1 MDWSKGSDL
10 YACAQMVEQGD
21 ADRFAS
27 AMAAPVAARAVL
39 FPIYAF
45 NLEISK
51 IPFMTAEPM
60 LAQMRYQWWL
70 DALGALQID
79 GTARRHQ
86 VLIPL
91 AQVLKGQGIDLVL
104 QIVQARQADLE
115 RAPFTNRDA
124 LVHYLDHTS
133 GSLMQLAYQS
143 LGGSQPQLARDLGR
157 ALGAARYLQALPQ
170 LQAQGRTPLPPDT
183 TPQDLTQIG
192 KQALIRARAKRLR
205 NDPGFPALQ
214 AAALCGPLLHRT
226 KPLSQAHIRARRL
239 STALTRRF

>member
-1 MDWSKGSDL
+1 MDWSEGSDL

-27 AMAAPVAARAVL
+27 AMAAPVVARAIL

-51 IPFMTAEPM
+51 IAWMAAEPM

-70 DALGALQID
+70 DALQT
-79 GTARRHQ
+79 GTPQGRHQ
-86 VLIPL
+86 VLTPL
-91 AQVLKGQGIDLVL
+91 APALAGQGAELAIQL
-104 QIVQARQADLE
+104 VQARQTDLDC
-115 RAPFTNRDA
+115 APFANRDA
-124 LVHYLDHTS
+124 LVRYLDHTS
-133 GSLMQLAYQS
+133 GNLMLLAYQS
-143 LGGSQPQLARDLGR
+143 LGGIQSQLACDLGR

-170 LQAQGRTPLPPDT
+170 LKAQGRIPLPPDT

-192 KQALIRARAKRLR
+192 KQSLTRARSQRQGK
-205 NDPGFPALQ
+205 DPGFPALH
-214 AAALCGPLLHRT
+214 AAALCASTLHQ

-239 STALTRRF
+239 WTALTGRF